1 MAGWE
6 TTSKATEFNVANTF
20 QEAINNRKR
29 EDVIVNDSLK
39 LDPFG
44 DDSVVGINAKQIP
57 PIQNELEEYIGEIET
72 VLQNFESNVNAKIGV
87 AGEDIN
93 TAIREYFT
101 KVKQYLLDLVTNFR
115 AFNDKLSAVNE
126 AYVKFQSS
134 EASTVQASAG
144 KITSNTYVEKYA
156 STDGGSGTSGGGMR
170 AQ

>member
-20 QEAINNRKR
+20 QEAINNRNR
-29 EDVIVNDSLK
+29 EGVIVNDSLK

-44 DDSVVGINAKQIP
+44 DDSVVGINATQIP
-57 PIQNELEEYIGEIET
+57 AIQNELEGYINDIET
-72 VLQNFESNVNAKIGV
+72 ELQKFESDVSARIGV
-87 AGEDIN
+87 AGDDIN

-126 AYVKFQSS
+126 AYLKFQAG
-134 EASTVQASAG
+134 EAESVQSSAG
-144 KITSNTYVEKYA
+144 QITSTTYTQKYGA
-156 STDGGSGTSGGGMR
+156 PGGTTGGAGN
-170 AQ
+170 ATL